1 MEKGEE
7 GTNKWKDISEKVIKE
22 VETIW
27 ESKFREEWVSKML
40 NSQRC

>member
-7 GTNKWKDISEKVIKE
+7 GTNKQKDISKKVTEE
-22 VETIW
+22 VETIQ

-40 NSQRC
+40 NS